1 VRSSAAL
8 CSSCFISKLFL
19 LQININSIPTG
30 MLPSHLRNIM
40 TGLLLGIGYSKILGL
55 FGFWGVSIR
64 KNDRKSKS
72 EEVLGKSLRFSIWV
86 GRDFPH

>member
-1 VRSSAAL
+1 
-8 CSSCFISKLFL
+8 
-19 LQININSIPTG
+19 
-30 MLPSHLRNIM
+30 M